1 MITKDTLIIDAL
13 NIGNPEKVAEVLR
26 NAGLHCL
33 GCALAHQE
41 TIADIAIV
49 HGVDLEELLGQ
60 LNATIE

>member
-13 NIGNPEKVAEVLR
+13 NIGNPEKVARVLQ

-41 TIADIAIV
+41 TAGDIAIV
-49 HGVDLEELLGQ
+49 HGVDLEELLAQ
-60 LNATIE
+60 LNSTIE

>member
-13 NIGNPEKVAEVLR
+13 NIGNPEKVARVLQ

-41 TIADIAIV
+41 TVGDIAIV
-49 HGVDLEELLGQ
+49 HGVDLEELLAQ
-60 LNATIE
+60 LNSTIE

>member
-1 MITKDTLIIDAL
+1 MITKDTLIFDAL
-13 NIGNPEKVAEVLR
+13 NIGNPEKVAKVLQ

-41 TIADIAIV
+41 TIGDIAVV
-49 HGVDLEELLGQ
+49 HGVNIDELLEQ